1 MRKIDH
7 VLEKKALLDYKY
19 IDAGIFSK
27 GLTHEFCQKMKMF
40 SFFVFG
46 QKLAFK

>member
-19 IDAGIFSK
+19 IDTGIFSK
-27 GLTHEFCQKMKMF
+27 GLTYDARISKNENVI
-40 SFFVFG
+40 FVCFWTKIG
-46 QKLAFK
+46 L